1 MENDS
6 RRLPVYLL
14 LDTSESMAGP
24 AIEAVAQGV
33 STLVKELRTNPLAL
47 ETAYLSVITFSR
59 EAQQLVPLSELLDFQ
74 APPLRVRPGTA
85 LGAALHMLIECL
97 HRDVKKTTPTTKG
110 DYKPLVFIL
119 TDGQPTDSWEQAA
132 DAVKQVGGPK
142 MANVFAIGCG
152 PDVDTEVLY
161 RITDTVLV
169 MPNLTPEAI
178 RKSFVWLSAS
188 VQTVSSRV
196 DGTAEKDSLN
206 LPAPPLDALQGAPRT
221 TGPRDQTPRQVFLHA
236 LCSRNRQPYLMR
248 FVRRSYENQYDAV
261 AAHRLEVLED
271 GDAEYLPPIS
281 ASLLHG
287 IPGCPHCENPSGTVC
302 PCCDAIF
309 CEPQE
314 TAPETICPKCGASLV
329 KGGGDG
335 AAPDIKR
342 SAG

>member
-59 EAQQLVPLSELLDFQ
+59 DAQQLVPLSELLHFQ
-74 APPLRVRPGTA
+74 PPPLRVRPGTA
-85 LGAALHMLIECL
+85 LGAALRMLIECL
-97 HRDVKKTTPTTKG
+97 QRDVKKTTPTTKG

-132 DAVKQVGGPK
+132 DAVKQAGRPK

-152 PDVDTEVLY
+152 PDVDTDVLY

-188 VQTVSSRV
+188 VQTVSTKVEGIS
-196 DGTAEKDSLN
+196 EKESLN
-206 LPAPPLDALQGAPRT
+206 LPTPPADALQGAPRT

-236 LCSRNRQPYLMR
+236 LCSKNRQPYLMR
-248 FVRRSYENQYDAV
+248 FVRRSYEHQYDAV
-261 AAHRLEVLED
+261 AAHRLEVLEE
-271 GDAEYLPPIS
+271 GDAASIPPIS

-287 IPGCPHCENPSGTVC
+287 IPDCPYCENASGTVC
-302 PCCDAIF
+302 PRCRAIF
-309 CEPQE
+309 CEPLE
-314 TAPETICPKCGASLV
+314 TPPETTCPKCGAYLV
-329 KGGGDG
+329 KGGDG
-335 AAPDIKR
+335 SAPDIKITP
-342 SAG
+342 G